1 MKKYGFSPAFV
12 GVCFCVPAMIYAS
25 LRPNNVPLSLE
36 NFPRAT
42 IFLGILAVGVG
53 IAFLGTSKTLGI
65 ENNPA
70 MIIMVLMIIGAASGM
85 VSVPVLSEM
94 LEAV

>member
-1 MKKYGFSPAFV
+1 MFL
-12 GVCFCVPAMIYAS
+12 CAS
-25 LRPNNVPLSLE
+25 NDLRFLSPNNVSLSLE